1 MSMINTIVAR
11 VSGASR
17 YEFDGR
23 KGGKVSIIDE
33 VDADN
38 ENQIGMQNSD
48 MSADYSVVDQIRNT
62 GAELPCNLELDVE
75 LRMVRAGQNR
85 QQTTSLHVIAVR
97 RPKGTG
103 AAPSNAKA
111 ETAKA
116 NG

>member
-1 MSMINTIVAR
+1 MSMINTIIAR

-23 KGGKVSIIDE
+23 KGGKLSVINE

-38 ENQIGMQNSD
+38 DDQVGMQCSD
-48 MSADYSVVDQIRNT
+48 MSADFSIVEQIRNA
-62 GAELPCNLELDVE
+62 GAELPCNLELDIE

-85 QQTTSLHVIAVR
+85 QQTTSMHVIAVR

-103 AAPSNAKA
+103 HSSAAPSAKA
-111 ETAKA
+111 EAPKA
-116 NG
+116 

>member
-1 MSMINTIVAR
+1 MAMINTIVAR

-17 YEFDGR
+17 YEFEGR

-48 MSADYSVVDQIRNT
+48 MSADFSVVDQIRNA
-62 GAELPCNLELDVE
+62 GVELPCNLELDVE

-85 QQTTSLHVIAVR
+85 AQTTSLHVIAAR
-97 RPKGTG
+97 RPKGAG
-103 AAPSNAKA
+103 SAPTSNAKP
-111 ETAKA
+111 EPAKA
-116 NG
+116 

>member
-23 KGGKVSIIDE
+23 KGGKLSIINE

-38 ENQIGMQNSD
+38 DNQIGMQNSD
-48 MSADYSVVDQIRNT
+48 MSADYEIVEQIRNT

-97 RPKGTG
+97 KPKGTG
-103 AAPSNAKA
+103 PAPSKA
-111 ETAKA
+111 EPAKA
-116 NG
+116 NA